1 MVGVPVRKLLEVGS
15 NVVFLREQGVADEYR
30 NAAVSTKSVVLIKPI
45 DVKSAKRQGMMR
57 EKMSF
62 LKTDYKWF
70 VARNY

>member
-1 MVGVPVRKLLEVGS
+1 MYPNANCLEVGS
-15 NVVFLREQGVADEYR
+15 NVVFLREQEVADEYR
-30 NAAVSTKSVVLIKPI
+30 DAAVSTKSVVLIEPI
-45 DVKSAKRQGMMR
+45 DIKSAKRQGMMR

>member
-1 MVGVPVRKLLEVGS
+1 MYPYAHCLEVGS

-45 DVKSAKRQGMMR
+45 DVKSAKRQGMKG